1 MSRTRFLHLLRRIAF
16 SLTIAAL
23 VAACDSAEE
32 RAEAHF
38 QAGMALLSE
47 GDVERAMIEFRNVFK
62 LNGSHKQ
69 ARLTYA
75 RLERERGNVSA
86 SYGQYLRLI
95 EQYPD
100 NLEGRRALAEMALE
114 TGNWEELQ
122 RHGDFAAS
130 LAPEDLSIQSLNN
143 ALIYANSLRSADQV
157 ATTAAVHAAR
167 DLIASDPELMTARQ
181 VLVDHL
187 VRNEEWEDALGAVDA
202 ALAVDPGQT
211 QLYVV
216 RLGVLNEL
224 DWPAEKEAQLRQ
236 MVDLFPEDEGVQQM
250 LLQHYIE
257 YRDLQAAEEFLRAA
271 LAPDS
276 EDPMPV
282 QRLAA
287 FLNDYR
293 GPAAAISEMDRIIA
307 QGGPNMTRFR
317 AIRAVLKFQAGET
330 ETAIAEMQ
338 ALLESSERNA
348 DTRAIEVEFARILV
362 QAGNPAAARTLID
375 TILAEDPTQVEAL
388 KFKAA
393 WLIDEDEIGEAILLL
408 REALGQAPRD
418 PLLMTLMARAHERNG
433 DQELMGEM
441 LALAVEVSF
450 KAPDETLRYAQ
461 YLVSKGDLTIAEG
474 VMEEA
479 RRLAPGNLDLLTAM
493 GQLYLQTEDW
503 SRLETIIQII
513 NNFEDMAAKGTAHQL
528 RTAMLSAQQRT
539 DDLTA
544 FLAQL
549 TRDPDFSLPAE
560 IALVRTMLSRNDIA
574 SASARLDRLLAETPG
589 SLPLQFVKAHVLT
602 SNQNYDEAEALY
614 RSILEK
620 RPDLVTVWMALHRLQ
635 LNRGTPE
642 KVSAVLQD
650 ALTAL
655 PTDPNLLM
663 LQAAS
668 YERAGDLD
676 AAIDVYEKLYEGITR
691 AQVVANNLA
700 SLLTTHRTDDESL
713 QRAVV
718 LARRLRDTRVP
729 AFQDTYGWVAYR
741 TGNYEEAL
749 QYLESA
755 ASEMPN
761 QPLVLYHLGKTY
773 VALDRKHDAMR
784 AYKAA
789 HEITKSTAISP
800 EFVAVLL
807 SEIEQL
813 EMAQNTGQ

>member
-1 MSRTRFLHLLRRIAF
+1 MNRTRFLQILQRIAF
-16 SLTIAAL
+16 SLAITAL

-38 QAGMALLSE
+38 QAGMALLE
-47 GDVERAMIEFRNVFK
+47 KGDVERALVEFRNVFK
-62 LNGSHKQ
+62 LNGRHKQ

-75 RLERERGNVSA
+75 RLERERGNISA
-86 SYGQYLRLI
+86 AYGQYLRLI

-114 TGNWEELQ
+114 TGNWEELK
-122 RHGDFAAS
+122 RHGVFAAS
-130 LAPEDLSIQSLNN
+130 LAPNDLGIQSLNN
-143 ALIYANSLRSADQV
+143 ALAYANSIRSADQV
-157 ATTAAVHAAR
+157 ATATTVHVAR
-167 DLIASDPELMTARQ
+167 DLVTAAPALMTARQ
-181 VLVDHL
+181 VLIDHL
-187 VRNEEWEDALGAVDA
+187 LRNQKWQDALSATDA
-202 ALAVDPGQT
+202 ALAVNPNQT

-216 RLGVLNEL
+216 RLGILNEL
-224 DWPAEKEAQLRQ
+224 NWPAEKEAQLKQ
-236 MVDLFPEDEGVQQM
+236 MIDLFPEDEGVQQM

-257 YRDLQAAEEFLRAA
+257 YRNLQAAEQFLRAT
-271 LAPDS
+271 LVSGS

-307 QGGPNMTRFR
+307 RGGPNTTRFK
-317 AIRAVLKFQAGET
+317 AMRAVLKFQAGAT
-330 ETAIAEMQ
+330 ETAIGEMQ

-362 QAGNPAAARTLID
+362 QAGNPAAAHALIE

-393 WLIDEDEIGEAILLL
+393 WLIDKDEIGEAIILL

-418 PLLMTLMARAHERNG
+418 PQLMTLMARAHERNG

-441 LALAVEVSF
+441 LALAVEASL

-461 YLVSKGDLTIAEG
+461 YLVSKGDLTIAES
-474 VMEEA
+474 VLEEA

-493 GQLYLQTEDW
+493 GQLYLQTENW
-503 SRLETIIQII
+503 NNLETIIRMVSD
-513 NNFEDMAAKGTAHQL
+513 FEDLAAKGTAHQL
-528 RTAMLSAQQRT
+528 RAAMLGAQQRT

-544 FLAQL
+544 FLTQL

-560 IALVRTMLSRNDIA
+560 IALVRTMLSRNDIP
-574 SASARLDRLLAETPG
+574 SASARLDQLLAVSPK
-589 SLPLQFVKAHVLT
+589 SLSLQFVKAHLLT

-620 RPDLVTVWMALHRLQ
+620 RPDLATVWMALHSLQ

-642 KVSAVLQD
+642 KARAVLQD
-650 ALTAL
+650 ALIAL
-655 PTDPNLLM
+655 PTDFNLLM

-668 YERAGDLD
+668 HERAGDLD
-676 AAIDVYEKLYEGITR
+676 AAINVYEKLYDGISR

-700 SLLTTHRTDDESL
+700 SLLTTHRTDDKSL
-713 QRAVV
+713 QRAVDLV
-718 LARRLRDTRVP
+718 RRLRGTRVP
-729 AFQDTYGWVAYR
+729 AFQDTYGWIAYR
-741 TGNYEEAL
+741 TGNFEEAL
-749 QYLESA
+749 QYLEAA

-773 VALDRKHDAMR
+773 SALDRDQDALR
-784 AYKAA
+784 AYKTAYKN
-789 HEITKSTAISP
+789 TQSTAMP
-800 EFVAVLL
+800 RDLVTVLL

>member
-1 MSRTRFLHLLRRIAF
+1 MNRTRFLHFVRHLAF
-16 SLTIAAL
+16 SLTIATL

-38 QAGMALLSE
+38 QAGMALLDKGE
-47 GDVERAMIEFRNVFK
+47 VERAMIEFRNVFK
-62 LNGSHKQ
+62 LNGNHKH

-75 RLERERGNVSA
+75 RLERERGNIPA
-86 SYGQYLRLI
+86 SYAQYLRLI

-114 TGNWEELQ
+114 TGNWDELK
-122 RHGDFAAS
+122 RHGVFAAS

-143 ALIYANSLRSADQV
+143 ALAYANSIRSADQT
-157 ATTAAVHAAR
+157 ATTVAVHAAR
-167 DLIASDPELMTARQ
+167 DLITADPALMTPRQ
-181 VLVDHL
+181 VLIDHL
-187 VRNEEWEDALGAVDA
+187 VRNEQWQDALGAIDA
-202 ALAVDPGQT
+202 ALTIDPDLA

-216 RLGVLNEL
+216 RLGILNEL
-224 DWPAEKEAQLRQ
+224 NWPAEKEAQLRQ
-236 MVDLFPEDEGVQQM
+236 MIDLFPEDEGVQQM

-257 YRDLQAAEEFLRAA
+257 YRDLQAAEQFLRAA
-271 LAPDS
+271 LVSGS

-307 QGGPNMTRFR
+307 QGGPNTTRFR
-317 AIRAVLKFQAGET
+317 AIRAVLQFQAGET
-330 ETAIAEMQ
+330 ETAIGEMQ
-338 ALLESSERNA
+338 ALLESTERNA

-362 QAGNPAAARTLID
+362 QAGNPAAARTLIEI
-375 TILAEDPTQVEAL
+375 ILAEDPTQVEAL

-393 WLIDEDEIGEAILLL
+393 WLIDEDEIGEAILQL

-418 PLLMTLMARAHERNG
+418 PQLMTLMARAYERNG

-461 YLVSKGDLTIAEG
+461 YLVSKGDLTIAES
-474 VMEEA
+474 VLEDA

-493 GQLYLQTEDW
+493 GQLYLQTENW
-503 SRLETIIQII
+503 SSLETTIHMV
-513 NNFEDMAAKGTAHQL
+513 NNFEDLAAKGTAHQL
-528 RTAMLSAQQRT
+528 RAAMLSAQQRT

-560 IALVRTMLSRNDIA
+560 IALVRTMLSRNDIP
-574 SASARLDRLLAETPG
+574 SASARLDQLLAESPE
-589 SLPLQFVKAHVLT
+589 SLPLQFVKAHLLA

-620 RPDLVTVWMALHRLQ
+620 RPDLATVWMALHGLQ
-635 LNRGTPE
+635 FNHGTPE
-642 KVSAVLQD
+642 KAQAVLQD
-650 ALTAL
+650 ALIAL
-655 PTDPNLLM
+655 PTDLNLLM

-676 AAIDVYEKLYEGITR
+676 AAISVYEKLYEGISR
-691 AQVVANNLA
+691 AQVVTNNLA

-718 LARRLRDTRVP
+718 LSRRLRGTRVP
-729 AFQDTYGWVAYR
+729 AFQDTYGWIAYR
-741 TGNYEEAL
+741 IGNYEEAL
-749 QYLESA
+749 QYLEPA

-773 VALDRKHDAMR
+773 SALGRNHDAMR
-784 AYKAA
+784 AYVTA
-789 HEITKSTAISP
+789 HENIKSTAMPP
-800 EFVAVLL
+800 EFVAMLL